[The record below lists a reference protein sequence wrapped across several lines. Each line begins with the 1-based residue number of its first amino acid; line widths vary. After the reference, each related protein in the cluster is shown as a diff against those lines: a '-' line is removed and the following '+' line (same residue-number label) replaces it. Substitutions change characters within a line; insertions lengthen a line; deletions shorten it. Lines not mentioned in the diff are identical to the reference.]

1 MIQLTSA
8 YSTDLRRYQPAAIL
22 LWTLLIL
29 AMYGVDTY
37 KRLESTKKMAL
48 DQARAYINK
57 DLALRTWAADQGGI
71 YVPVSKTVL
80 PNPYL
85 SMVQDRDLT
94 TPGGVKLTLV
104 NPAYLM
110 RLVGE
115 HQARLYGVRG
125 HLTSLNLLNHE
136 NAPEDWEREALKNF
150 EAGEREFIS
159 NGEENGK

>member
-80 PNPYL
+80 PNPL
-85 SMVQDRDLT
+85 PS
-94 TPGGVKLTLV
+94 
-104 NPAYLM
+104 
-110 RLVGE
+110 
-115 HQARLYGVRG
+115 
-125 HLTSLNLLNHE
+125 
-136 NAPEDWEREALKNF
+136 
-150 EAGEREFIS
+150 S
-159 NGEENGK
+159 NEYTYCFSAIRITFSVVYFQPI